1 MAGQKRRKVRFH
13 TNRAH
18 ARTAAAVWNRKS
30 FVQVQM
36 RNDRTE
42 FARFGQPDLRI
53 HVRAV
58 HVHLPTELMHDVAN
72 FHNILLEY
80 AVRGRIRHHQARQ
93 VVGMLLGFG
102 A

>member
-18 ARTAAAVWNRKS
+18 AGAAAAVRNRKG

-36 RNDRTE
+36 RNVRTE

-72 FHNILLEY
+72 FHNVLLEY
-80 AVRGRIRHHQARQ
+80 AVRGRIRHHQTRQ
-93 VVGMLLGFG
+93 VIGVFFGFG